1 MSALTSLNWATVR
14 SQYDLRKNVRSQLS
28 ALRQKGKTNAFVEL
42 LLGISNPAGNY
53 SAAEHGLGPR
63 ILVENSNAAK
73 RVCQL
78 SDYFLALK
86 TGHEVP
92 GLIRNAALRFLQIG
106 VGSEISCMV
115 NPSFCWVANTRTIWT
130 HLVIKHADDFTKAAE
145 ELKLYREADASS
157 EMTYAMWA
165 TIHAELAATMTR
177 VAEEG
182 TN

>member
-1 MSALTSLNWATVR
+1 MV
-14 SQYDLRKNVRSQLS
+14 V
-28 ALRQKGKTNAFVEL
+28 
-42 LLGISNPAGNY
+42 
-53 SAAEHGLGPR
+53 
-63 ILVENSNAAK
+63 NSNAPT
-73 RVCQL
+73 RVCR
-78 SDYFLALK
+78 LADHFSAVK

-92 GLIRNAALRFLQIG
+92 TLIRDAALRFLQIG

-115 NPSFCWVANTRTIWT
+115 NPSLCWVANTRTIWT

-157 EMTYAMWA
+157 EMTYKMWA

-182 TN
+182 AKLAKAAGVKAGSVRYLWADAIANQLYADYYEP